1 MKLAEKINQAIALE
15 KRIKEDK
22 RRLDGLK
29 AELQSEIYEDMLNK
43 NLKWKQMGASSGL
56 CNVAVKDK
64 LEIDSYKLL
73 ADLLGDVI
81 ETKVIKKE
89 KVDYEIASEFKR
101 ALIALYRQDYR
112 QGDLNGLLAQ
122 LGLDGKQQKLALKK
136 LSGDYAKDKQLLS
149 GLGVTGELEEE
160 LDLIH
165 DQKNYELVS
174 RYFDLEKIDESFMKK
189 LKLALSVED
198 TVAIGLVAIEGSE
211 SGEEAI

>member
-1 MKLAEKINQAIALE
+1 MKLAEKIDQAITLE
-15 KRIKEDK
+15 KRMKEDK

-29 AELQSEIYEDMLNK
+29 AELQSEIYGDMLNK

-56 CNVAVKDK
+56 CNVTVKDK
-64 LEIDSYKLL
+64 LEIDSYQMLI
-73 ADLLGDVI
+73 DLLGDLV
-81 ETKVIKKE
+81 ESKVTKKE
-89 KVDYEIASEFKR
+89 KVDYEINSEFKR

-112 QGDLNGLLAQ
+112 QEELTGLLEQ
-122 LGLDGKQQKLALKK
+122 LGLDSKQQKLALKK

-174 RYFDLEKIDESFMKK
+174 RYFDLDKVDEVFLKQ

-211 SGEEAI
+211 GNEETI

>member
-15 KRIKEDK
+15 KRMKEDK

-43 NLKWKQMGASSGL
+43 NLKWRQMGASLGL
-56 CNVAVKDK
+56 CNVMVKDK

-73 ADLLGDVI
+73 IELLGDVAESKI
-81 ETKVIKKE
+81 TKKE
-89 KVDYEIASEFKR
+89 KVDYEIAGEFKR
-101 ALIALYRQDYR
+101 ALIALYRQDYKK
-112 QGDLNGLLAQ
+112 GDLTGLLAQ
-122 LGLDGKQQKLALKK
+122 LELDDKQRKFALKK

-149 GLGVTGELEEE
+149 GLGVIGELEEE

-174 RYFDLEKIDESFMKK
+174 RYFDLEKIDETFMKK

-211 SGEEAI
+211 NGEEAV